1 MLWLQHGLLP
11 VLWNQVGRDTAVDVD
26 KMFDASADSILATRT
41 TPGIFMNWMQIV
53 GGVRLRQRR
62 LQKGECSL
70 DPRLQERFSPSCYTE
85 FLQVS
90 PFGPGIGSYAEG
102 FVPEDVMGAFDVRY
116 SLGTPFREILE
127 NFQYMLKE
135 HNWVGEASQSLQIQ
149 AAMVHGEATPP
160 FFVMFEVRFDFKRSG
175 YVAKELNIFLTAT
188 DMFPTTLEVVL
199 HVLWALILFSLLFTQ
214 SFKVSGSLHSLWTAL
229 MLVVLVMSNRSFL
242 EAMANGAVPGASSL
256 PNGAVPGHAQHAPL
270 ATTTWQ
276 YEPEPPKRGLGFA
289 CCTVRQKPGSVEMPG
304 PREDEQE
311 KKVIWDTA
319 DLTWWDF
326 QRRRWK
332 TLWLM
337 RTVYFR
343 YKSVQESTE
352 GWPEGPERE
361 KVWVDCH
368 TVSARELRIHAEEAK
383 GLFIKA
389 GQVMSA
395 MVGTLPDAFT
405 NEFLSLTD
413 HLPVS
418 RIEEVYRIIQRTFRQ
433 PPKVIFS
440 EFDPEPLASASIA
453 QVHRARLRSNGKV
466 VAVKVQHDGV
476 DRIFLEDIA
485 TLTTVAEQVAYWAPD
500 LDFRKFAEEWRDS
513 LPRELDFCHEMTAL
527 ERAGNKLREAG
538 NSCIVPRV
546 HKDLCGTHVFVMEFI
561 QGGPILDLGKAEFC
575 ERNGVDKHRVL
586 TELLHAFGI
595 MAFKDGMFHADPHAG
610 NVRLVLDPNAPGG
623 AKPVLLDWGLIREIT
638 DAERLGLAKVFHSL
652 ANFDIAGLFDVL
664 ESLGF
669 SLRQELLNDDLKR
682 DLIEKAR
689 GVVKDTINRHKT
701 RENAREELAE
711 FKARLNRAK
720 EDAGMEGSM
729 SPIYFLED
737 WPRCIIFF
745 MRMLQILR
753 GLCVACDAEGMP
765 LLKIFSSHA
774 REALQEGSR
783 RQMLSSSLRIFGGR
797 GDGIGHETPFTPKA
811 RVSRD
816 STLESQ
822 LQQKLQELQSRK
834 QLVGAQV
841 VVLRDNK
848 VICSVAHGTLSTIDA
863 RPVQEQTRFPLLGAT
878 AGLAGLALLRT
889 LRRKSGELIKAAE
902 DANMKPEN
910 LLRKML
916 VSFPGH
922 FGPFHLAGGVNRGN
936 FGQSSGSRSAPCLA
950 MGRTYRV
957 TGGASNGLLVRQQRA
972 LSSTACAERL
982 RHGSVVQELELTEGR
997 LRYSLLFGV
1006 GPAEGWV
1013 SIHCKGQALLVET
1026 HLTDLA
1032 EAAAQAPWVNR
1043 VELMDVLMQV
1053 AESLDRGPR
1062 FRASKVLEGT
1072 NVPHV
1077 IEVEAM
1083 PGSMSLDEFW
1093 PSNCELSFAEMQDLY
1108 WRITCSSSCD
1118 SCTLALAL
1126 TLKEMADHATLQHQG
1141 CRVVNLLV
1149 LNTLLDIRDLDELIL
1164 VEKLSGARLPV
1175 LNTAASYDGNAAWR
1189 ALGLDSPKVDLGAM
1203 GRAAFEA
1210 VPHWWLAALL
1220 ESEDGRCMLHLDMC
1234 NYAYSS
1240 NRLESEPSSFHS
1252 FVTPDYELTP
1262 DAFPKLHRFRLG
1274 PKVNGLPP
1282 SCFSLKPL
1290 AELRH
1295 LRCSFGP
1302 VFATPLCTFAENKL
1316 GCNFGERFV
1325 VADDESLGALTVL
1338 HSDYC
1343 RAAQLIRQRIFGRLP
1358 AHTAAQ
1364 ILEIPGRPDLEG
1376 ALVSLLEEETAH
1388 DQRPVLTLI
1397 GETLSIPLLSM
1408 KTWPLPGS
1416 HYLSLAETRHGSR
1429 FSIFSGVIC

>member
-1 MLWLQHGLLP
+1 
-11 VLWNQVGRDTAVDVD
+11 
-26 KMFDASADSILATRT
+26 
-41 TPGIFMNWMQIV
+41 
-53 GGVRLRQRR
+53 
-62 LQKGECSL
+62 
-70 DPRLQERFSPSCYTE
+70 
-85 FLQVS
+85 
-90 PFGPGIGSYAEG
+90 
-102 FVPEDVMGAFDVRY
+102 
-116 SLGTPFREILE
+116 
-127 NFQYMLKE
+127 
-135 HNWVGEASQSLQIQ
+135 
-149 AAMVHGEATPP
+149 
-160 FFVMFEVRFDFKRSG
+160 
-175 YVAKELNIFLTAT
+175 
-188 DMFPTTLEVVL
+188 
-199 HVLWALILFSLLFTQ
+199 
-214 SFKVSGSLHSLWTAL
+214 
-229 MLVVLVMSNRSFL
+229 
-242 EAMANGAVPGASSL
+242 
-256 PNGAVPGHAQHAPL
+256 
-270 ATTTWQ
+270 
-276 YEPEPPKRGLGFA
+276 
-289 CCTVRQKPGSVEMPG
+289 
-304 PREDEQE
+304 
-311 KKVIWDTA
+311 
-319 DLTWWDF
+319 
-326 QRRRWK
+326 
-332 TLWLM
+332 
-337 RTVYFR
+337 
-343 YKSVQESTE
+343 
-352 GWPEGPERE
+352 
-361 KVWVDCH
+361 
-368 TVSARELRIHAEEAK
+368 
-383 GLFIKA
+383 
-389 GQVMSA
+389 
-395 MVGTLPDAFT
+395 
-405 NEFLSLTD
+405 
-413 HLPVS
+413 
-418 RIEEVYRIIQRTFRQ
+418 
-433 PPKVIFS
+433 
-440 EFDPEPLASASIA
+440 
-453 QVHRARLRSNGKV
+453 
-466 VAVKVQHDGV
+466 
-476 DRIFLEDIA
+476 
-485 TLTTVAEQVAYWAPD
+485 
-500 LDFRKFAEEWRDS
+500 
-513 LPRELDFCHEMTAL
+513 
-527 ERAGNKLREAG
+527 
-538 NSCIVPRV
+538 
-546 HKDLCGTHVFVMEFI
+546 MEFI

-834 QLVGAQV
+834 QVVGAQV

-1189 ALGLDSPKVDLGAM
+1189 ALGLASPKVDLGAL

-1210 VPHWWLAALL
+1210 VPHWWLAAVL

-1240 NRLESEPSSFHS
+1240 NRLESEPSSFHCHS
-1252 FVTPDYELTP
+1252 FVTPGYELTP

-1290 AELRH
+1290 AELRQ

-1325 VADDESLGALTVL
+1325 VSDDESLGALTVL

-1343 RAAQLIRQRIFGRLP
+1343 RAAQRIRQRIFGRLP

-1364 ILEIPGRPDLEG
+1364 ILEIPGRPDLGG
-1376 ALVSLLEEETAH
+1376 ALVSLLEAIPRMKESLRSLGGLLSGDSTTPRGVSEVFSGCNPDITLAELLSHRVGLQDAFPPDFKQSSLDDLNGMVAHLEQDILKPTEDSHYAYLLQSFVLAKLGSCIADQDDFLHWLGAELGPCGLDVALPAGRGREASVCRDLPDLARVSLQEVKAARSRRTQKASEGEVEADSSTSSRAKARVPRNLLQAIAQDPLVFDPLQGNAGAGGLFRGGLSMCASARGLAELMASEELQSDLETLHA
-1388 DQRPVLTLI
+1388 LTLE
-1397 GETLSIPLLSM
+1397 GVD
-1408 KTWPLPGS
+1408 KTALGWFLTGGAT
-1416 HYLSLAETRHGSR
+1416 HWTAGGLQALDLRGIGSR
-1429 FSIFSGVIC
+1429 ALRGYQQTGYGVVSGFGPVFASFPNLNLTVAVLVNDVIHGRRASEELLTTVLSNFGVVRGLQWGWVATGVS

>member
-1 MLWLQHGLLP
+1 
-11 VLWNQVGRDTAVDVD
+11 
-26 KMFDASADSILATRT
+26 
-41 TPGIFMNWMQIV
+41 
-53 GGVRLRQRR
+53 
-62 LQKGECSL
+62 
-70 DPRLQERFSPSCYTE
+70 
-85 FLQVS
+85 
-90 PFGPGIGSYAEG
+90 
-102 FVPEDVMGAFDVRY
+102 
-116 SLGTPFREILE
+116 
-127 NFQYMLKE
+127 
-135 HNWVGEASQSLQIQ
+135 
-149 AAMVHGEATPP
+149 
-160 FFVMFEVRFDFKRSG
+160 
-175 YVAKELNIFLTAT
+175 
-188 DMFPTTLEVVL
+188 
-199 HVLWALILFSLLFTQ
+199 
-214 SFKVSGSLHSLWTAL
+214 
-229 MLVVLVMSNRSFL
+229 
-242 EAMANGAVPGASSL
+242 MANGVPASSL
-256 PNGAVPGHAQHAPL
+256 PNGVAGQHAPL

-304 PREDEQE
+304 PREEEQE

-453 QVHRARLRSNGKV
+453 QVHRARLRSTGKV

-575 ERNGVDKHRVL
+575 ESNGVDKHRVL

-610 NVRLVLDPNAPGG
+610 NVRLVLDPTAPGG

-783 RQMLSSSLRIFGGR
+783 RQMLSSLRIFGGR
-797 GDGIGHETPFTPKA
+797 GDGIGQETPFSPKA
-811 RVSRD
+811 KVSRD

-822 LQQKLQELQSRK
+822 LLQKLQELQSRK

-841 VVLRDNK
+841 VVLRDK
-848 VICSVAHGTLSTIDA
+848 EVICSVAHGTLSTIDA

-878 AGLAGLALLRT
+878 AGLAGLAFLRT

-916 VSFPGH
+916 VSQLWPNFSGGNCDITLAELLSHRVGLQDAFPPDFKQSSLDDLNGMVAH
-922 FGPFHLAGGVNRGN
+922 LEQDILKPTEDSHYAYLLQCFVLAKLGSCIAEQDDFLHWLGAELGPCGLDVALPAGRGREASVCRDLPDLARVSLQEVKAARSRRTQKASEGEGEDSSTSSRAKARLPRNLLQAIAQDPLVFDPLQGNAGAGGLFRG
-936 FGQSSGSRSAPCLA
+936 GLSMCASARGLAELMASEELQSDLETLHALTLEGVDKTAL
-950 MGRTYRV
+950 GWFL
-957 TGGASNGLLVRQQRA
+957 TGGATHWTAGGLQALDLRGIGSRA
-972 LSSTACAERL
+972 LRGYQQT
-982 RHGSVVQELELTEGR
+982 GYGVV
-997 LRYSLLFGV
+997 
-1006 GPAEGWV
+1006 
-1013 SIHCKGQALLVET
+1013 
-1026 HLTDLA
+1026 
-1032 EAAAQAPWVNR
+1032 
-1043 VELMDVLMQV
+1043 
-1053 AESLDRGPR
+1053 
-1062 FRASKVLEGT
+1062 
-1072 NVPHV
+1072 
-1077 IEVEAM
+1077 
-1083 PGSMSLDEFW
+1083 
-1093 PSNCELSFAEMQDLY
+1093 
-1108 WRITCSSSCD
+1108 
-1118 SCTLALAL
+1118 
-1126 TLKEMADHATLQHQG
+1126 
-1141 CRVVNLLV
+1141 
-1149 LNTLLDIRDLDELIL
+1149 
-1164 VEKLSGARLPV
+1164 SG
-1175 LNTAASYDGNAAWR
+1175 
-1189 ALGLDSPKVDLGAM
+1189 
-1203 GRAAFEA
+1203 
-1210 VPHWWLAALL
+1210 
-1220 ESEDGRCMLHLDMC
+1220 
-1234 NYAYSS
+1234 
-1240 NRLESEPSSFHS
+1240 
-1252 FVTPDYELTP
+1252 
-1262 DAFPKLHRFRLG
+1262 
-1274 PKVNGLPP
+1274 
-1282 SCFSLKPL
+1282 
-1290 AELRH
+1290 
-1295 LRCSFGP
+1295 FGP
-1302 VFATPLCTFAENKL
+1302 VFASFPQLNLTVAVLVNDVIHGRRASEELLTTVL
-1316 GCNFGERFV
+1316 SNFG
-1325 VADDESLGALTVL
+1325 VAPSWSNMTLNVL
-1338 HSDYC
+1338 SD
-1343 RAAQLIRQRIFGRLP
+1343 AAKM
-1358 AHTAAQ
+1358 ANSTDAA
-1364 ILEIPGRPDLEG
+1364 
-1376 ALVSLLEEETAH
+1376 
-1388 DQRPVLTLI
+1388 
-1397 GETLSIPLLSM
+1397 PLLDALGGIEGLSRLM
-1408 KTWPLPGS
+1408 ELRSENAETKSCLS
-1416 HYLSLAETRHGSR
+1416 CSSLAQVATSLAQCC
-1429 FSIFSGVIC
+1429 SGVCRG